1 MDFGERYLNKI
12 FKILLIHIFLV
23 GSGSKISLN
32 GKYYDE
38 LELECK
44 YLEVD
49 QTNPIRRAV
58 WQVEVCSVK
67 FC

>member
-1 MDFGERYLNKI
+1 MN
-12 FKILLIHIFLV
+12 FLV

-58 WQVEVCSVK
+58 WQVQVIIVFREILLSPLL
-67 FC
+67 FHYPRMGSRT

>member
-1 MDFGERYLNKI
+1 MNKI
-12 FKILLIHIFLV
+12 FKELLIHIFLV
-23 GSGSKISLN
+23 GSGSKLSLN

-38 LELECK
+38 LKLECK

-58 WQVEVCSVK
+58 WQVEV
-67 FC
+67 